1 MIAAFACFLIAALL
15 FALARRNYRARKL
28 AAARPRPLDI
38 SRLRHESHALGL
50 PFPEQD
56 GTLSFPPPT
65 AEQRDQATHDAIH
78 ARRWAA
84 EDDAARGRL
93 ADQVSDFAQPGP
105 FTRAER
111 RRGWPCRTHGY
122 HCALYRPDCCG
133 INTR

>member
-1 MIAAFACFLIAALL
+1 MIAALLCFLIAFLL
-15 FALARRNYRARKL
+15 ILRARHNYSARKL
-28 AAARPRPLDI
+28 AANPPRPLDI

-50 PFPEQD
+50 PFPEAD
-56 GTLSFPPPT
+56 GTLSYPPPT
-65 AEQRDQATHDAIH
+65 VGKRDHATHDAIH

-84 EDDAARGRL
+84 EDDAARARM
-93 ADQVSDFAQPGP
+93 ADQVSHFAQPGP

-111 RRGWPCRTHGY
+111 RRGWTCRTHGY